1 MDAGNGDDRQSHSG
15 SSDELPRNPIAPQGR
30 GSVGEEAASNTV
42 GGGSGAGPLG
52 STATPTDSNRAASN
66 SGLSGSIF
74 LFIYLVHLAFIYL
87 FSAATAAG
95 SCFVGHCR
103 CQGPNHVKA

>member
-42 GGGSGAGPLG
+42 GGGSRAGPLG

-66 SGLSGSIF
+66 SGLSGSKRPRR
-74 LFIYLVHLAFIYL
+74 Y
-87 FSAATAAG
+87 S
-95 SCFVGHCR
+95 
-103 CQGPNHVKA
+103 